1 VARAAFVQIVV
12 IWVLMTGCG
21 GDSGGS
27 PTSKPAATE
36 ESTQY
41 REQVNALFDRVV
53 AAKGDYEDAQG
64 AQQVRAAGQ
73 ELDRQVQAAIEQM
86 KTLDVPARAKAVHA
100 QLQERLTTLHRDLV
114 AALEAKRL
122 DTAQLG
128 EAVRETTP
136 ADRVVNAINALP

>member
-1 VARAAFVQIVV
+1 VARAAFVLIAV
-12 IWVLMTGCG
+12 ISVLMTGCG

-36 ESTQY
+36 DSSQY
-41 REQVNALFDRVV
+41 RQKVNELFDRVV
-53 AAKGDYEDAQG
+53 AAKGDYEHAQG

-86 KTLDVPARAKAVHA
+86 KTLNVPARAKAVHA
-100 QLQERLTTLHRDLV
+100 QLQARLASLHRDL
-114 AALEAKRL
+114 AAAVQAKRL
-122 DTAQLG
+122 DTAKLG